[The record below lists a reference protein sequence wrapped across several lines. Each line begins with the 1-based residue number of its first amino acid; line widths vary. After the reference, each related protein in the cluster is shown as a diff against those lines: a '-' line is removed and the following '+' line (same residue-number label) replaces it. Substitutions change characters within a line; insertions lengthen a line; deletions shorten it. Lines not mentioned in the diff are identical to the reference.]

1 MSRFYSVSCGVPQGL
16 VLGPILFLLYVN
28 DLPNVSKFKT
38 TLFADDTNLHTSHS
52 DISLLQMEV
61 SQEINKVDKWLR
73 KNKLNLNYNKSS
85 YMIIGNHLGAR
96 NSFNL
101 LIINSNIIPQSNTVK
116 YLGVILDNKLTWQPH
131 IDNTSKKLSKCCS
144 IVFKLRHYVPLSTL
158 KVLYY
163 GMFNSVLQ
171 YSLIN
176 WGRASLCHVQKIKI
190 LQNCFLRASL
200 FQKRRCPLNVI
211 YSKFGVLKFHDMLE
225 MKYTKFSHKFSNNIL
240 PEYFKNYFIDLDTI
254 HKLTPDK
261 KLKRTIFTLML
272 ELNGAKRSSIK
283 R

>member
-1 MSRFYSVSCGVPQGL
+1 MSCGVPQGS

-38 TLFADDTNLHTSHS
+38 TFFADDTNLHMNHS
-52 DISLLQMEV
+52 DLSLLQMEV
-61 SQEINKVDKWLR
+61 SQEINKVDDWFG
-73 KNKLNLNYNKSS
+73 KNKLSLNYNKSS
-85 YMIIGNHLGAR
+85 YMIMGNRLSAR

-101 LIINSNIIPQSNTVK
+101 LINSNIIPRSNTVK

-131 IDNTSKKLSKCCS
+131 IDNISKKLSKCCS
-144 IVFKLRHYVPLSTL
+144 MFFKLRYYVPLSTL

-190 LQNCFLRASL
+190 LQNRFLRASL
-200 FQKRRCPLNVI
+200 FQKRRCPPNVM
-211 YSKFGVLKFHDMLE
+211 YSKFGMLKVHDMLE
-225 MKYTKFSHKFSNNIL
+225 M
-240 PEYFKNYFIDLDTI
+240 E
-254 HKLTPDK
+254 
-261 KLKRTIFTLML
+261 
-272 ELNGAKRSSIK
+272 
-283 R
+283 